1 MREKNLP
8 VLFLNLL
15 RSKKKKGGCCTM
27 QKRCYCLCQHFVVN
41 FTMLNFMGLVLHF
54 TVGVTRLLLS
64 SGISLLVISER
75 GREKSGKV

>member
-1 MREKNLP
+1 METNERKKLTCS
-8 VLFLNLL
+8 VLE
-15 RSKKKKGGCCTM
+15 SAAGQKKKGGCCTM

-64 SGISLLVISER
+64 SGISLLVIN
-75 GREKSGKV
+75 